1 MVTGTLIAESLR
13 VGAELNAVP
22 LHVTRI
28 WRGDV
33 GSPPAGQPKVWTVL
47 HFEADDDRAEQLG
60 ESLAKALD
68 EGPWYVDFSTAD
80 EKFVVFAG
88 KVFSYPRGD
97 EAGRAAALGHAAKI
111 GIPEDQMDWSV

>member
-28 WRGDV
+28 WRGD
-33 GSPPAGQPKVWTVL
+33 
-47 HFEADDDRAEQLG
+47 
-60 ESLAKALD
+60 
-68 EGPWYVDFSTAD
+68 
-80 EKFVVFAG
+80 
-88 KVFSYPRGD
+88 